1 MSFLS
6 KAKDCV
12 NEVLNRNANYQ
23 ETLDALGEALLKS
36 ADRENRLEYLKGL
49 AARQKAAYKQFRRS
63 DPVNSLLKKS
73 DYYRTMADIVAL
85 EQEIEEI
92 DLAVANLNDEVKE
105 CYEPVA
111 DLEDP
116 PEPAEAVTEDEEDVF
131 ADTDQ
136 PVHLGDTASYPPVDE
151 SAESEPDGKKPADS
165 EPDEK
170 S

>member
-12 NEVLNRNANYQ
+12 NETLNRSANYQ

-49 AARQKAAYKQFRRS
+49 AARQKAAYRQFKRS
-63 DPVNSLLKKS
+63 DPVNSLLNRS

-85 EQEIEEI
+85 EQEIEQI
-92 DLAVANLNDEVKE
+92 DLEVAGLSDEVKE

-111 DLEDP
+111 GLEDP
-116 PEPAEAVTEDEEDVF
+116 PEPAGVVAKDDVF

-136 PVHLGDTASYPPVDE
+136 PVDLSDTTSYPPVDKP
-151 SAESEPDGKKPADS
+151 AESEPDGEKPADGES
-165 EPDEK
+165 DEK